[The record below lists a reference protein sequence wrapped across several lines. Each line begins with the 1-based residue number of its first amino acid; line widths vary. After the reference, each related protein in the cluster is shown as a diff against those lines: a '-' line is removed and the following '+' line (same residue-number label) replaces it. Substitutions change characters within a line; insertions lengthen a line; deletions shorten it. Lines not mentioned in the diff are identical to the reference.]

1 MGYIYKITNTLN
13 KKVYIGQTSHF
24 YEIRF
29 AEHKRNCKYE
39 YFKHLKLYR
48 AFNKYGIENFN
59 FDVIEEVDNNKLDE
73 REIYWIEYYDSYYEG
88 YNSTLGG
95 KSCKL
100 YEWDIEKIISLYNEH
115 KSARKVAEIMNC
127 DHSSIDK
134 ILNTYNIPRFTLSE
148 QRAKGI
154 IHLENNDLSINK
166 TFNSTTECSRW
177 LIENNYTKTKRIEV
191 VNHNLRARLREGKRY
206 FNFKIYYES
215 KI

>member
-1 MGYIYKITNTLN
+1 MK
-13 KKVYIGQTSHF
+13 
-24 YEIRF
+24 F
-29 AEHKRNCKYE
+29 ALQNIKENYKYE
-39 YFKHLKLYR
+39 YLKHLKLYR

-59 FDVIEEVDNNKLDE
+59 FEVIEEVDNNKLDE

-88 YNSTLGG
+88 YNSTLGE

-100 YEWDIEKIISLYNEH
+100 HEWDVEKIISLYNEY
-115 KSARKVAEIMNC
+115 KSVRKVAEIMNC

-154 IHLENNDLSINK
+154 IHLENDDLSINK
-166 TFNSTTECSRW
+166 IFNSTTECSRW